1 MILLR
6 LPDANLMEER
16 PDCMKKVI
24 NYQSVMVIKKMD
36 LVMNKTSSTC
46 KTILV
51 KKAKMT
57 LEVMVGHRPIGKS
70 KANTHLKMV
79 QFTMASGWVV
89 SVMVMVSSSGLM
101 GLAMKENG
109 YITRLMDAECSIMWM
124 ETFSMAN
131 GSKIKL
137 MALALTS
144 T

>member
-1 MILLR
+1 
-6 LPDANLMEER
+6 
-16 PDCMKKVI
+16 
-24 NYQSVMVIKKMD
+24 
-36 LVMNKTSSTC
+36 
-46 KTILV
+46 
-51 KKAKMT
+51 
-57 LEVMVGHRPIGKS
+57 
-70 KANTHLKMV
+70 
-79 QFTMASGWVV
+79 
-89 SVMVMVSSSGLM
+89 MVMVSSSGLM